1 MFRSLSRL
9 SPRSAAMPSDPPAP
23 TRGVPSTAAIFG
35 HPIHP
40 MIVPYPVAFL
50 TAALAT
56 DLAARD
62 TRDPF
67 WGRASG
73 WLLGAGIASGV
84 AAGAVG
90 AIDYCTIRRARE
102 AKVGRLHAMGNPVAL
117 ALAAAS
123 LALRRGRPDGIP
135 GDGAVAATAG
145 MTALLGLTAWAGAE
159 LSYRHMVGVAG
170 HGDQHTH
177 REKRYVA

>member
-1 MFRSLSRL
+1 M
-9 SPRSAAMPSDPPAP
+9 PRDPPAP
-23 TRGVPSTAAIFG
+23 TCGVPSTAAIFG

-40 MIVPYPVAFL
+40 KIVPYPVAFL

-56 DLAARD
+56 DLAARA

-67 WGRASG
+67 WGWASG

-84 AAGAVG
+84 TAGAVG

-102 AKVGRLHAMGNPVAL
+102 AKVGQLHAVGNPVAL
-117 ALAAAS
+117 GLAAVS
-123 LALRRGRPDGIP
+123 LALRRGPPDGIP

-145 MTALLGLTAWAGAE
+145 MIALLGLTA
-159 LSYRHMVGVAG
+159 
-170 HGDQHTH
+170 
-177 REKRYVA
+177 